1 MVGLRMFVAVVPP
14 DDVVRRLD
22 AGLAPYRAA
31 LLHSLDGVEPAPR
44 WTTTEQWHVTL
55 AFLPS
60 VPAAVLPD
68 LTRRLQRI
76 AARRE
81 ALDLSLAGGG
91 AFPQRSRARV
101 LWVGVDAAGL
111 RELATAARAAA
122 TKAGTEVPGSA
133 RFRGHVTVARLTQ
146 PCDASG
152 WVEQLRGYRGPSWN
166 ASSIHLIR
174 SHLGEGPGRRSRYE
188 TVATFELS
196 RGTGR

>member
-1 MVGLRMFVAVVPP
+1 VYCCAVVGLRMFVAVVPP
-14 DDVVRRLD
+14 DDVTSHLAATLEPLRRTD
-22 AGLAPYRAA
+22 SR
-31 LLHSLDGVEPAPR
+31 PR

-60 VPAAVLPD
+60 VSAAVLPD
-68 LTRRLQRI
+68 LTSRLQRI

-81 ALDLSLAGGG
+81 ALDLSLVGGG

-122 TKAGTEVPGSA
+122 TKAGTEVAGSD
-133 RFRGHVTVARLTQ
+133 RFRGHVTIARLTQ
-146 PCDASG
+146 PCDATD

-166 ASSIHLIR
+166 ASSIHLVR
-174 SHLGEGPGRRSRYE
+174 SHLGQGPGRRSRYE